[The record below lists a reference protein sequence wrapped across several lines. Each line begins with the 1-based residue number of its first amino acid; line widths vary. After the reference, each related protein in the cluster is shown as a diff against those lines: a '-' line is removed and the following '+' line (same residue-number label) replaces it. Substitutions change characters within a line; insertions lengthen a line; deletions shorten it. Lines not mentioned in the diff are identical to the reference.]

1 MLLVHKNMGIFGSK
15 YNIINNKTNPL
26 SKNSVPTGGT
36 STGLP
41 IYRVDY
47 INLGIIKCNAKVK
60 HNKNIHT
67 KKLSNQSR

>member
-36 STGLP
+36 TNGLP
-41 IYRVDY
+41 IYC
-47 INLGIIKCNAKVK
+47 INFIN
-60 HNKNIHT
+60 
-67 KKLSNQSR
+67 